1 MSIWSDIH
9 KRSNGKQ
16 LRKEE
21 KYLDEKDII
30 EILTNMVVHIND
42 VPGEYP
48 PIRQHD
54 VTIKTHNG
62 DIVHYG
68 IVDTATL
75 HPDGRKDYNS
85 PASVGRLKNMIKEYG
100 QIIEIK

>member
-9 KRSNGKQ
+9 NRSNGKQ

-30 EILTNMVVHIND
+30 EILKDMIVSING
-42 VPGEYP
+42 VPADYP

-54 VTIKTHNG
+54 VTIKTYNG

-68 IVDTATL
+68 IYDTATL
-75 HPDGRKDYNS
+75 HPDGRKDFNS
-85 PASVGRLKNMIKEYG
+85 PASVGRLTNMIKEYG
-100 QIIEIK
+100 QIIEIS